1 MIEILSKKIE
11 KLNQKKLRCW
21 RLPLFEPY
29 MVKLHSDVAN
39 LCNAS
44 LDGMAGAIT
53 AALFLKEFLKSPV
66 SSWVHIDTFAWSSGS
81 ILSTKGAALQGLD
94 IMIDFLEN
102 NYQ

>member
-1 MIEILSKKIE
+1 
-11 KLNQKKLRCW
+11 
-21 RLPLFEPY
+21 